1 MEIVSIVES
10 KTYKNE
16 EVEKAVYECL
26 DNISGIK
33 SRIKNRCRVLV
44 KVNLLKKNAPEDAVT
59 THPAVVEAIVRYLQ
73 GLGCKVIIGD
83 SPGGPF
89 NVKRLISIYKTSGM
103 TQVAEN
109 TGCELNYDISAV
121 DIMNEK
127 AQKLKQMKI
136 INIAKNVDFIVSA
149 AKFKTHGM
157 MLYTG
162 AVKNLFGVIPG
173 LTKAEYHFKMNNAEN
188 FAHHLVDI
196 CEYIKPVFTIIDAIE
211 GMEGD
216 GPSAGEKRQVG
227 LLLASENPYALD
239 TVGAYIMGI
248 HPLQVPTVRIAKERG
263 IFSGELKDLSVRGL
277 QLEDIHIP
285 PFKLPES
292 LSKSLVSGMVPKF
305 VEDLLINTL
314 RAQPVFNYKA
324 CISCGECA
332 RGCPAKII
340 DMSSGKPVADL
351 NHCISCFCC
360 HELCPRKAVD
370 IKKNWLHRLLFNG
383 S

>member
-1 MEIVSIVES
+1 MEIVSICQSE
-10 KTYKNE
+10 TYKTE

-26 DNISGIK
+26 DNITGIK
-33 SRIKNRCRVLV
+33 SRIKNGSRVLV

-73 GLGCKVIIGD
+73 GLGCRVIIGD

-89 NVKRLISIYKTSGM
+89 TVKRLTSIYKASGM

-109 TGCELNYDISAV
+109 TGCELNYDTSAV
-121 DIMNEK
+121 AVMNEN
-127 AQKLKQMKI
+127 AQKLKHMQI
-136 INIAKNVDFIVSA
+136 IKVAEDVDFIVSA

-173 LTKAEYHFKMNNAEN
+173 LTKAEYHLKMNNAEN

-216 GPSAGEKRQVG
+216 GPSAGEKRHVG
-227 LLLASENPYALD
+227 LLLASENPYVLD
-239 TVGAYIMGI
+239 TVGAHIMGI
-248 HPLQVPTVRIAKERG
+248 HPLQVPTIKIAKERG
-263 IFSGELKDLSVRGL
+263 IFSGELNDLSVRGL
-277 QLEDIHIP
+277 QLTDIQIP
-285 PFKLPES
+285 PFKLPKS
-292 LSKSLVSGMVPKF
+292 LSKSLISGMVPQF
-305 VEDLLINTL
+305 VEEFLIDTL
-314 RAQPVFNYKA
+314 RAQPVFNYEI

-332 RGCPAKII
+332 RACPAKVI
-340 DMSSGKPVADL
+340 DMSSGKPIADL
-351 NHCISCFCC
+351 NQCIGCFCC
-360 HELCPRKAVD
+360 HELCPHKAVD
-370 IKKNWLHRLLFNG
+370 IRKKWLHRLLFN
-383 S
+383 SL